1 VGPVTSPGAPSR
13 GVAVWLRARSGLDA
27 IETVLAWIS
36 AACILAAGLYI
47 VTGIV
52 LRTAFNSGVYDELV
66 IVGEL
71 MVGAIVLPLALVC
84 ARRGFI
90 AVEVVSGLLGA
101 RTQRGLDLLSDVV
114 GLLAVVPLLVAGALA
129 LGHVLHDESFHFGM
143 LSLPKWPGYVVFV
156 AGYAVFAIR
165 LLDLLVHDLLRSLGA
180 IPDAADDA
188 PPPAE
193 EHGL

>member
-1 VGPVTSPGAPSR
+1 MGPVTSPGGAPSR
-13 GVAVWLRARSGLDA
+13 GVAIWLRARSGLDA

-47 VTGIV
+47 VAGIV
-52 LRTAFNSGVYDELV
+52 LRTAFNSGTYDELV
-66 IVGEL
+66 IVSEL

-84 ARRGFI
+84 AKRGFI

-101 RTQRGLDLLSDVV
+101 RTQRGLDLLSDAI
-114 GLLAVVPLLVAGALA
+114 GLLAVIPMLIAGALA
-129 LGHVLHDESFHFGM
+129 LGHILEDESFYFGM
-143 LSLPKWPGYVVFV
+143 LNLPKWPGYVVFV
-156 AGYAVFAIR
+156 VGYAVFAIR
-165 LLDLLVHDLLRSLGA
+165 LLDLLVHDLLRGLGA
-180 IPDAADDA
+180 IPDAAVV